1 MTSPLMK
8 RLPPLRGRLRAGAV
22 LAKTSWFR
30 VGGPAEVLITPADTD
45 DLANFLA
52 GLDPDIPITVV
63 GRTSNLLI
71 RDGGVPGAVIRLG
84 RASAGVKVGGIHI
97 EAGAGA
103 ASADVAR
110 VAQEAGIAGFGFLE
124 GIPGSVGGAL
134 RMNAG
139 CHGRETRQILV
150 SVRAIDRTGQVH
162 DMLAADLGLR
172 YRRSSVPA
180 DWIFV
185 SAQFTGTLGD
195 PSVIAACMR
204 QFRERRDRTQPVR
217 VATGG
222 STFRNPPRQKAWRL
236 IDQAGC
242 RGLRRNGASVSEKH
256 ANFLVNDGTACAT
269 DLELLAE
276 EVRGRVHA
284 ETGILLEW
292 EIHRVGQA
300 PEGALA

>member
-8 RLPPLRGRLRAGAV
+8 RLPPVRGRLRVGAV

-30 VGGPAEVLITPADTD
+30 VGGPAEVLFTPADTD
-45 DLANFLA
+45 DLTNFLA

-84 RASAGVKVGGIHI
+84 RAFAGVQVRGAHI
-97 EAGAGA
+97 EAGAAA

-110 VAQEAGIAGFGFLE
+110 AAQEAGIAGFDFLE

-139 CHGRETRQILV
+139 CHGREARQILV
-150 SVRAIDRTGQVH
+150 AARSIDRAGQAH
-162 DMLAADLGLR
+162 DMPAADLGLS

-180 DWIFV
+180 DSIFV
-185 SAQFTGTLGD
+185 SAQFAGTPGD
-195 PSVIAACMR
+195 SSVIAACMQ
-204 QFRERRDRTQPVR
+204 QFRERRERTQPIR

-256 ANFLVNDGTACAT
+256 ANFLVNDGTARAA